1 MEDRKPHLYLLVES
15 ENRTTQFA
23 LQYVNKNTTYYKTL
37 NKCCYS
43 LSGSYDL
50 AEKGIIKC
58 YVCHIIVILHLQ
70 FFDSFQVLTNAA
82 S

>member
-15 ENRTTQFA
+15 ENRTTQVA
-23 LQYVNKNTTYYKTL
+23 LQYVNKNITYYKTL
-37 NKCCYS
+37 NKCYYS

-58 YVCHIIVILHLQ
+58 YVYHIIVILHLQ
-70 FFDSFQVLTNAA
+70 LIQFWESVQIIK
-82 S
+82 